1 MGWQESCTSAGHCR
15 RERRVPLKAVTAVR
29 IRSGLQTFHLA
40 NRAGA
45 GSPPGG
51 CFTLGPG
58 PAGSAGELDPV
69 EPRWQAAEMRTYGQ
83 YCPIART
90 SELLAERWTIIILRN
105 VLVGCQTFN
114 EIADGAPGLSRR
126 AALQAAAGAR
136 ARWDHPDP
144 SQARRPRLDL
154 RTHPGRPGAV
164 SADAGP
170 RALGSE
176 VGGAQA
182 RTRPS
187 RRGAVGVGELLPRPR
202 PAPSAPGSGPLRV
215 PHAAGV
221 RPPEMVADRTRRRR
235 VLPEGTRRP
244 SPPAPTPRPRATGTS
259 TRPSSGGSRR
269 RSPASTHRGG
279 TTTTHRARRINAPTL
294 AASTPSRTTSACTSG
309 PGSA

>member
-29 IRSGLQTFHLA
+29 MPAGLKTLHPA
-40 NRAGA
+40 NRPGA
-45 GSPPGG
+45 GRPPGG
-51 CFTLGPG
+51 CSTLGPG

-69 EPRWQAAEMRTYGQ
+69 EPRWQAAEIRTYGQ

-105 VLVGCQTFN
+105 ILVGCQTFN
-114 EIADGAPGLSRR
+114 EIAD
-126 AALQAAAGAR
+126 
-136 ARWDHPDP
+136 
-144 SQARRPRLDL
+144 
-154 RTHPGRPGAV
+154 GRPGAV

-182 RTRPS
+182 RARPS

-202 PAPSAPGSGPLRV
+202 PAPSAPGRGPLRA

-221 RPPEMVADRTRRRR
+221 RPPELAADRT
-235 VLPEGTRRP
+235 
-244 SPPAPTPRPRATGTS
+244 
-259 TRPSSGGSRR
+259 
-269 RSPASTHRGG
+269 
-279 TTTTHRARRINAPTL
+279 
-294 AASTPSRTTSACTSG
+294 
-309 PGSA
+309 